1 MKKNEKRINELRE
14 ERHKLTEERI
24 EILTTTM
31 RMALSNKMIKL
42 FQAKVECIDRN
53 IKKINEELYKID
65 PEEKEKVDSKNK
77 ENAEDVSE

>member
-1 MKKNEKRINELRE
+1 MKNENRIKELRE
-14 ERHKLTEERI
+14 ERHRLTEERI

-53 IKKINEELYKID
+53 IKKINEELYEID

-77 ENAEDVSE
+77 NEEDVKE

>member
-1 MKKNEKRINELRE
+1 MKNENRIKELRE

-53 IKKINEELYKID
+53 IKKINEELYEID

-77 ENAEDVSE
+77 NEEDVKE